1 MVLVGVR
8 IDSRD
13 HAASEIRHPS
23 SHRPFGSGAAGR
35 DRADTTVTRHLQ
47 QTGTY
52 QATTP
57 PDRPPTTAG
66 NGRPPEP
73 TPPFNDTPRSVRKQV
88 RSRPAP
94 VRRSSLFANSARLF
108 RPGCLAGFSAL
119 LLSSREDCLV
129 WSFVYLAVRNVFT
142 LVWLLARPRRSKG
155 ALRSWCCAMN
165 SRCSVG

>member
-47 QTGTY
+47 RTGSY
-52 QATTP
+52 QVTTA

-88 RSRPAP
+88 RSRRAP
-94 VRRSSLFANSARLF
+94 VRRSSLFPTSRVGSARVGLD
-108 RPGCLAGFSAL
+108 R
-119 LLSSREDCLV
+119 
-129 WSFVYLAVRNVFT
+129 AV
-142 LVWLLARPRRSKG
+142 LGQPAS
-155 ALRSWCCAMN
+155 
-165 SRCSVG
+165 

>member
-23 SHRPFGSGAAGR
+23 THRPFGSGAAGR

-47 QTGTY
+47 RTGSY
-52 QATTP
+52 QVTTA

-73 TPPFNDTPRSVRKQV
+73 TRPFNDTPRSVRKQV
-88 RSRPAP
+88 RSRRAP
-94 VRRSSLFANSARLF
+94 VRRSSLFTNSVGLFDSLDLQPDRMNGPRRWASCRVSCGLPPARL
-108 RPGCLAGFSAL
+108 RSAL
-119 LLSSREDCLV
+119 LLMP
-129 WSFVYLAVRNVFT
+129 A
-142 LVWLLARPRRSKG
+142 LLARKLSPLPVVSP
-155 ALRSWCCAMN
+155 APL
-165 SRCSVG
+165 